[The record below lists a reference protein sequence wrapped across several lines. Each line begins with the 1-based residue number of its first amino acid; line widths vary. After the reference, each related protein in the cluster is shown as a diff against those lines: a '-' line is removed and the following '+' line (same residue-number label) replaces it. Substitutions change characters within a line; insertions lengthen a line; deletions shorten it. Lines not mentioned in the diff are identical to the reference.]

1 MAVGLVVSTAFAS
14 LTPKPTPFSLICHQN
29 HPSAEKRPWRKKQG
43 GNIEP
48 RGNYADCASLI
59 QVLSRKKMPVVAER
73 LFLDM
78 KSEGFVPDN
87 STLSAL
93 MLCYANNGLF
103 SKALVAWDEIIN
115 SSYLPDVH
123 VIAELIDIYGC
134 KGYLDV
140 AVRILH
146 QIKLKDSNLLRD
158 VYVRVISRF
167 GKKGQLE
174 LMEIML
180 KEMVSMGFPVDS
192 ATGNAYVIYYSNFGT
207 LSEME
212 VAYGRLK
219 MSRILIEEEA
229 IRSISLAYLKEE
241 KLYSLGQFVR
251 DVGLSRRNVGNLLWN
266 LLLLSYAVN
275 FKMKS
280 LQREFVRMVES
291 GFLPDLNTFNI
302 RALAF
307 SKMSLFWDL
316 HVTLEHMKHEK
327 VVPDLV
333 TYGSVVDAY
342 LDRNLGRNLDFALQ
356 KFNKNDCV
364 TIATDPLVFEAMG
377 KGDFHL
383 SSEARLEFSKKK
395 NWTYEELISTYLKK
409 YFRRN
414 QIFWNY

>member
-14 LTPKPTPFSLICHQN
+14 ATPKPSPFWYQS
-29 HPSAEKRPWRKKQG
+29 SAEKRPWRKKQG
-43 GNIEP
+43 GNIN
-48 RGNYADCASLI
+48 RHGTYADCASQI
-59 QVLSRKKMPVVAER
+59 QGFTRKKLPFAAER

-78 KSEGFVPDN
+78 KSEGFIPDN

-93 MLCYANNGLF
+93 MLCYAGNGLF
-103 SKALVAWDEIIN
+103 AKALAAWDEILI
-115 SSYLPDVH
+115 SSFLPDVR
-123 VIAELIDIYGC
+123 VIVELINICGC
-134 KGYLDV
+134 NGYIDV

-146 QIKLKDSNLLRD
+146 QIQLKDSDLLPD
-158 VYVRVISRF
+158 IYARVISRF
-167 GKKGQLE
+167 GKRGQLE

-180 KEMVSMGFPVDS
+180 EQMVSMGFPVDS

-207 LSEME
+207 LSDME

-229 IRSISLAYLKEE
+229 IRSISLAYLKRE
-241 KLYSLGQFVR
+241 KFYSLGQFVR
-251 DVGLSRRNVGNLLWN
+251 DVGLCRRNVGNLLWN
-266 LLLLSYAVN
+266 LLLLSYAAN

-291 GFLPDLNTFNI
+291 GFFPDLTTFNI

-342 LDRNLGRNLDFALQ
+342 LDRSLGRNLDFALQ
-356 KFNKNDCV
+356 KLNTYDCV
-364 TIATDPLVFEAMG
+364 TIATEPLVFEAMG

-395 NWTYEELISTYLKK
+395 NWTYEELITIYLKK
-409 YFRRN
+409 YVRRN

>member
-1 MAVGLVVSTAFAS
+1 MAAGLALSIAV
-14 LTPKPTPFSLICHQN
+14 TPKLRLNSHQN
-29 HPSAEKRPWRKKQG
+29 QSSAQKG
-43 GNIEP
+43 GNIDP
-48 RGNYADCASLI
+48 RINYRDCASLI
-59 QVLSRKKMPVVAER
+59 QGLSKKKLPVAAER
-73 LFLDM
+73 LVLEM
-78 KSEGFVPDN
+78 KSEGFVPDS

-93 MLCYANNGLF
+93 MLCYATNGLF
-103 SKALVAWDEIIN
+103 CKALAAWDEIMN
-115 SSYLPDVH
+115 SSFLPDVH

-146 QIKLKDSNLLRD
+146 QIQLKDSNLLRD
-158 VYVRVISRF
+158 VYAQAISRF

-174 LMEIML
+174 LMEVML

-192 ATGNAYVIYYSNFGT
+192 TTGNAYVIYYSNFGT

-229 IRSISLAYLKEE
+229 ISSISLAYLKKE
-241 KLYSLGQFVR
+241 KFYSLGQFVR
-251 DVGLSRRNVGNLLWN
+251 DVGLCRRNVGNLLWN
-266 LLLLSYAVN
+266 LLLLSYAAN

-291 GFLPDLNTFNI
+291 GFFPDLNTFNI

-342 LDRNLGRNLDFALQ
+342 LDRGLGRNLDFALR
-356 KFNKNDCV
+356 KLNINDCV
-364 TIATDPLVFEAMG
+364 TVATEPLVFEAMG

-395 NWTYEELISTYLKK
+395 NWTYEELIATYLKK

>member
-1 MAVGLVVSTAFAS
+1 M
-14 LTPKPTPFSLICHQN
+14 
-29 HPSAEKRPWRKKQG
+29 KQG
-43 GNIEP
+43 GNIDP
-48 RGNYADCASLI
+48 CGNYVDCASLN
-59 QVLSRKKMPVVAER
+59 QGLSRKKLPVAAER
-73 LFLDM
+73 QVLEM
-78 KSEGFVPDN
+78 KSEGLVPDN

-93 MLCYANNGLF
+93 MLCYASNGLF
-103 SKALVAWDEIIN
+103 YKALAAWDEIMN
-115 SSYLPDVH
+115 SSFLPDVH

-146 QIKLKDSNLLRD
+146 QIQLKDSNLLRD
-158 VYVRVISRF
+158 VYAQAISRF

-174 LMEIML
+174 LMEVML

-192 ATGNAYVIYYSNFGT
+192 TTGNAYVIYYSNFGT

-229 IRSISLAYLKEE
+229 IRSISLAYLKKE
-241 KLYSLGQFVR
+241 KFYSLGQFVR
-251 DVGLSRRNVGNLLWN
+251 DVGLRRRNVGNLLWN
-266 LLLLSYAVN
+266 LLLLSYAAN

-291 GFLPDLNTFNI
+291 GFFPDLNTFNI

-342 LDRNLGRNLDFALQ
+342 LDRGLGRNLDFALR
-356 KFNKNDCV
+356 KLNINDCV
-364 TIATDPLVFEAMG
+364 TVATEPLVFEAIG

-395 NWTYEELISTYLKK
+395 NWTYEELITTYLKK
-409 YFRRN
+409 YFRLLHIHWFKWFIVPDCSYPFTDLIRKD
-414 QIFWNY
+414 ITGSCICGYPFSKLT

>member
-1 MAVGLVVSTAFAS
+1 MAAGLVVSIAV
-14 LTPKPTPFSLICHQN
+14 TPKLRPFSFTSHQN
-29 HPSAEKRPWRKKQG
+29 QSSAQKG
-43 GNIEP
+43 GNIDP
-48 RGNYADCASLI
+48 RGNYTDCASLI
-59 QVLSRKKMPVVAER
+59 QGLSRKKLPVAAER
-73 LFLDM
+73 LVLEM
-78 KSEGFVPDN
+78 KSEGFVPDS

-93 MLCYANNGLF
+93 MLCYASNGLF
-103 SKALVAWDEIIN
+103 CKALASWDEIMN
-115 SSYLPDVH
+115 SSFLPDVH

-146 QIKLKDSNLLRD
+146 QIQLKDSNLLRD
-158 VYVRVISRF
+158 VYAQAISRF

-174 LMEIML
+174 LMEVML

-192 ATGNAYVIYYSNFGT
+192 TTGNAYVIYYSNFGT

-219 MSRILIEEEA
+219 KSRILIEEKA
-229 IRSISLAYLKEE
+229 IRSISLAYLKKE
-241 KLYSLGQFVR
+241 KFYSLGQFVR
-251 DVGLSRRNVGNLLWN
+251 DVGLCRRNVGNLLWN
-266 LLLLSYAVN
+266 LLLLSFAAN

-291 GFLPDLNTFNI
+291 GFFPDLNTFNI

-342 LDRNLGRNLDFALQ
+342 LDRGLGRNLDFALR
-356 KFNKNDCV
+356 KLNINDCV
-364 TIATDPLVFEAMG
+364 TVATEPLVFEAIG

-395 NWTYEELISTYLKK
+395 NWTYEELITTYLKK

>member
-1 MAVGLVVSTAFAS
+1 MAAGLVVSTAV
-14 LTPKPTPFSLICHQN
+14 TPKPTSFQLVSHQN
-29 HPSAEKRPWRKKQG
+29 ESSVEKRLWRKKQG
-43 GNIEP
+43 GNMDP
-48 RGNYADCASLI
+48 RGNYADCASPI
-59 QVLSRKKMPVVAER
+59 RALSREKLPVAAER

-78 KSEGFVPDN
+78 RSEDFTPDN

-93 MLCYANNGLF
+93 MLCYASSGLF
-103 SKALVAWDEIIN
+103 HKAFAAWDEIIN
-115 SSYLPDVH
+115 SSFLPDVH
-123 VIAELIDIYGC
+123 VVAELIDICGC
-134 KGYLDV
+134 KGHIDG
-140 AVRILH
+140 AVGILH
-146 QIKLKDSNLLRD
+146 QIQMKDSNLLPD
-158 VYVRVISRF
+158 VYAQAISRF
-167 GKKGQLE
+167 GKKGKLE
-174 LMEIML
+174 LMEFML
-180 KEMVSMGFPVDS
+180 KEMVSMGFRVDS
-192 ATGNAYVIYYSNFGT
+192 AAGNAYVIYYSNFGT

-219 MSRILIEEEA
+219 ISRILIEEEA
-229 IRSISLAYLKEE
+229 IRSICLAYLKEE
-241 KLYSLGQFVR
+241 KFYSLGQFVR
-251 DVGLSRRNVGNLLWN
+251 DVGLGRRNVGNLLWN
-266 LLLLSYAVN
+266 LLLLSYAAN

-291 GFLPDLNTFNI
+291 GFSPDLTTFNI

-342 LDRNLGRNLDFALQ
+342 LDRRLGRNLDFVLQ
-356 KFNKNDCV
+356 KLNKNDSV
-364 TIATDPLVFEAMG
+364 TVATDPLVFDAMG

-383 SSEARLEFSKKK
+383 SSEAHLEFSKKK
-395 NWTYEELISTYLKK
+395 NWTYEELITTYLKK

>member
-1 MAVGLVVSTAFAS
+1 
-14 LTPKPTPFSLICHQN
+14 
-29 HPSAEKRPWRKKQG
+29 
-43 GNIEP
+43 
-48 RGNYADCASLI
+48 
-59 QVLSRKKMPVVAER
+59 MPVVAER
-73 LFLDM
+73 LVLEM

-87 STLSAL
+87 STLPAL
-93 MLCYANNGLF
+93 MLCYASNGLF
-103 SKALVAWDEIIN
+103 GKALAAWDEIIN
-115 SSYLPDVH
+115 SSFLPDVH
-123 VIAELIDIYGC
+123 AIAELIDICCC

-140 AVRILH
+140 VVRILH
-146 QIKLKDSNLLRD
+146 QIQLKDSNLLRD
-158 VYVRVISRF
+158 VYAQVISRF

-174 LMEIML
+174 LMEVML

-192 ATGNAYVIYYSNFGT
+192 TTGNAYVIYYSNFGT

-229 IRSISLAYLKEE
+229 IRSISLAYIKKE
-241 KLYSLGQFVR
+241 KFYNLGQFVR
-251 DVGLSRRNVGNLLWN
+251 DVGLCRRNVGNLLWN
-266 LLLLSYAVN
+266 LLLLSYAAN

-291 GFLPDLNTFNI
+291 GFFPDLTTFNI

-342 LDRNLGRNLDFALQ
+342 LDRSLGRNLDFALQ
-356 KFNKNDCV
+356 KLNKNDCV
-364 TIATDPLVFEAMG
+364 TVATEPLVFEAMG

-395 NWTYEELISTYLKK
+395 NWTYEELITTYLKK

>member
-1 MAVGLVVSTAFAS
+1 MAAALVMSTPV
-14 LTPKPTPFSLICHQN
+14 TPKSTPFSLISQSSPH
-29 HPSAEKRPWRKKQG
+29 KRLWRKKQG
-43 GNIEP
+43 GNID
-48 RGNYADCASLI
+48 RRSGYADCASLI
-59 QVLSRKKMPVVAER
+59 QGLSRKKLPVAAER

-78 KSEGFVPDN
+78 KSEGFIPDK

-93 MLCYANNGLF
+93 MLCYASNGLF
-103 SKALVAWDEIIN
+103 SKALAAWDEIIDR
-115 SSYLPDVH
+115 SFLPDVH
-123 VIAELIDIYGC
+123 VVAELIDICGC
-134 KGYLDV
+134 KGYLDD

-146 QIKLKDSNLLRD
+146 QITLNMLPD
-158 VYVRVISRF
+158 VYAQAISRF

-174 LMEIML
+174 LMEVML

-229 IRSISLAYLKEE
+229 IRSISLAYIKKE
-241 KLYSLGQFVR
+241 KFYCLGQFVR
-251 DVGLSRRNVGNLLWN
+251 DVGLCRRNVGNLLWN
-266 LLLLSYAVN
+266 LLLLSYAAN

-280 LQREFVRMVES
+280 LQREFVRMVET
-291 GFLPDLNTFNI
+291 GFFPDLNTFNI

-333 TYGSVVDAY
+333 TYGSVIDAY
-342 LDRNLGRNLDFALQ
+342 LDRRLGRNLDFALR
-356 KFNKNDCV
+356 KLNKNDCV
-364 TIATDPLVFEAMG
+364 TVATEPLVFEAMG

-383 SSEARLEFSKKK
+383 SSEARVEFSKKK
-395 NWTYEELISTYLKK
+395 NWTYEELITTYLKK
-409 YFRRN
+409 YFRCN

>member
-1 MAVGLVVSTAFAS
+1 MVHGTSMKMAECGVGPDLVPLPVYWAGA
-14 LTPKPTPFSLICHQN
+14 
-29 HPSAEKRPWRKKQG
+29 RPWRKKQE
-43 GNIEP
+43 GNIYP
-48 RGNYADCASLI
+48 RGNYTDCASLI
-59 QVLSRKKMPVVAER
+59 QGLSWKKLHVVAEK
-73 LFLDM
+73 LVLDM

-93 MLCYANNGLF
+93 MLWYASNGLF
-103 SKALVAWDEIIN
+103 CKTLAAWDEIIN
-115 SSYLPDVH
+115 SSYLPDVR
-123 VIAELIDIYGC
+123 VIAELIDICGC

-146 QIKLKDSNLLRD
+146 QIQLKDSNLLRD
-158 VYVRVISRF
+158 VYARAISRF

-192 ATGNAYVIYYSNFGT
+192 ATGNAYVIFYSNFGT

-229 IRSISLAYLKEE
+229 IRSMSLAYLKYE
-241 KLYSLGQFVR
+241 KFYSLGEFVR
-251 DVGLSRRNVGNLLWN
+251 DVGLCRRNVGNLLWN
-266 LLLLSYAVN
+266 LLLLSYAAN

-291 GFLPDLNTFNI
+291 GFFPDLNTFNI

-342 LDRNLGRNLDFALQ
+342 LDRNLGRNLDFALR
-356 KFNKNDCV
+356 KLNKNDCV
-364 TIATDPLVFEAMG
+364 TIATEPLVFEAMG

-383 SSEARLEFSKKK
+383 SSEARLEFSKKN
-395 NWTYEELISTYLKK
+395 NWTYEELITTYLKK

>member
-1 MAVGLVVSTAFAS
+1 MAAGLALSIAV
-14 LTPKPTPFSLICHQN
+14 TPKLRLISHQN
-29 HPSAEKRPWRKKQG
+29 QSSAQKG
-43 GNIEP
+43 
-48 RGNYADCASLI
+48 
-59 QVLSRKKMPVVAER
+59 LSRKKLPVAAER
-73 LFLDM
+73 LVLEM
-78 KSEGFVPDN
+78 KSEGFVPDS

-93 MLCYANNGLF
+93 MLCYATNGLF
-103 SKALVAWDEIIN
+103 CKALAAWDEIMN
-115 SSYLPDVH
+115 SSFLPDVH

-146 QIKLKDSNLLRD
+146 QIQLKDSNLLRD
-158 VYVRVISRF
+158 VYAQAISRF

-174 LMEIML
+174 LMEVML
-180 KEMVSMGFPVDS
+180 EEMVSMGFPVDS
-192 ATGNAYVIYYSNFGT
+192 TTGNAYVIYYSNFGT

-229 IRSISLAYLKEE
+229 IRSISLAYLKKE
-241 KLYSLGQFVR
+241 KFYSLGQFVR
-251 DVGLSRRNVGNLLWN
+251 DVGLCRRNVGNLLWN
-266 LLLLSYAVN
+266 LLLLSYAAN

-291 GFLPDLNTFNI
+291 GFFPDLNTFNI

-342 LDRNLGRNLDFALQ
+342 LDRGLGRNLDFALR
-356 KFNKNDCV
+356 KLNTNDCV
-364 TIATDPLVFEAMG
+364 TVATEPLVFEAMG

-383 SSEARLEFSKKK
+383 SSEARLEFSKKT
-395 NWTYEELISTYLKK
+395 NWTYEVLITTYLKK

>member
-14 LTPKPTPFSLICHQN
+14 ATPKPSTFWYQS
-29 HPSAEKRPWRKKQG
+29 SAEKRPWRKKQG
-43 GNIEP
+43 GNINQH
-48 RGNYADCASLI
+48 GTFADCASQILG
-59 QVLSRKKMPVVAER
+59 LTRKKLPFPAER

-78 KSEGFVPDN
+78 KSEGFIPDN

-93 MLCYANNGLF
+93 MLCYASNGLF
-103 SKALVAWDEIIN
+103 VKALAVWDEILI
-115 SSYLPDVH
+115 SSFLPDVR
-123 VIAELIDIYGC
+123 VIVKLIDICGC
-134 KGYLDV
+134 NGYIDV

-146 QIKLKDSNLLRD
+146 QIKLKNSDLLPD
-158 VYVRVISRF
+158 IYARVISRF
-167 GKKGQLE
+167 GMKGQLE

-180 KEMVSMGFPVDS
+180 KQMVSMGFPVDS

-219 MSRILIEEEA
+219 MSSILIEEEA
-229 IRSISLAYLKEE
+229 IRSISLAYLKKE
-241 KLYSLGQFVR
+241 KFYSLGQFVR
-251 DVGLSRRNVGNLLWN
+251 DVGLCRRNVGNLLWN
-266 LLLLSYAVN
+266 LLLLSYAAN

-291 GFLPDLNTFNI
+291 GFFPDLTTFNI

-342 LDRNLGRNLDFALQ
+342 LDRSLGRNLDFALQ
-356 KFNKNDCV
+356 KLNTYDCV
-364 TIATDPLVFEAMG
+364 TIATEPLVFEAMG

-395 NWTYEELISTYLKK
+395 NWTYEELITIYLKK
-409 YFRRN
+409 CVRRN

>member
-1 MAVGLVVSTAFAS
+1 MAAGLALSIAV
-14 LTPKPTPFSLICHQN
+14 TPKLRLISHQN
-29 HPSAEKRPWRKKQG
+29 QSSAQKG
-43 GNIEP
+43 GNIDP
-48 RGNYADCASLI
+48 RINYRDCASLI
-59 QVLSRKKMPVVAER
+59 QGLSRKKLPVAAER
-73 LFLDM
+73 LVLEM
-78 KSEGFVPDN
+78 KSEGFVPDS

-93 MLCYANNGLF
+93 MLCYATNGLF
-103 SKALVAWDEIIN
+103 CKALAAWDEIMN
-115 SSYLPDVH
+115 SSFLPDVH

-146 QIKLKDSNLLRD
+146 QIQLKDSNLLRD
-158 VYVRVISRF
+158 VYAQAISRF

-174 LMEIML
+174 LMEVML
-180 KEMVSMGFPVDS
+180 EEMVSMGFPVDS
-192 ATGNAYVIYYSNFGT
+192 TTGNAYVIYYSNFGT

-229 IRSISLAYLKEE
+229 IRSISLAYLKKE
-241 KLYSLGQFVR
+241 KFYSLGQFVR
-251 DVGLSRRNVGNLLWN
+251 DVGLCRRNVGNLLWN
-266 LLLLSYAVN
+266 LLLLSYAAN

-291 GFLPDLNTFNI
+291 GFFPDLNTFNI

-342 LDRNLGRNLDFALQ
+342 LDRGLGRNLDFALR
-356 KFNKNDCV
+356 KLNTNDCV
-364 TIATDPLVFEAMG
+364 TVATEPLVFEAMG

-383 SSEARLEFSKKK
+383 SSEARLEFSKKT
-395 NWTYEELISTYLKK
+395 NWTYEVLITTYLKK

>member
-1 MAVGLVVSTAFAS
+1 M
-14 LTPKPTPFSLICHQN
+14 
-29 HPSAEKRPWRKKQG
+29 KQG
-43 GNIEP
+43 GNIDP
-48 RGNYADCASLI
+48 RINYRDCASLI
-59 QVLSRKKMPVVAER
+59 QGLSRKKLPVAAER
-73 LFLDM
+73 LVLEM
-78 KSEGFVPDN
+78 KSEGFVPDS

-93 MLCYANNGLF
+93 MLCYATNGLF
-103 SKALVAWDEIIN
+103 CKALAAWDEIMN
-115 SSYLPDVH
+115 SSFLPDVH

-146 QIKLKDSNLLRD
+146 QIQLKDSNLLRD
-158 VYVRVISRF
+158 VYAQAISRF

-174 LMEIML
+174 LMEVML
-180 KEMVSMGFPVDS
+180 EEMVSMGFPVDS
-192 ATGNAYVIYYSNFGT
+192 TTGNAYVIYYSNFGT

-229 IRSISLAYLKEE
+229 IRSISLAYLKKE
-241 KLYSLGQFVR
+241 KFYSLGQFVR
-251 DVGLSRRNVGNLLWN
+251 DVGLCRRNVGNLLWN
-266 LLLLSYAVN
+266 LLLLSYAAN

-291 GFLPDLNTFNI
+291 GFFPDLNTFNI

-342 LDRNLGRNLDFALQ
+342 LDRGLGRNLDFALR
-356 KFNKNDCV
+356 KLNTNDCV
-364 TIATDPLVFEAMG
+364 TVATEPLVFEAMG

-383 SSEARLEFSKKK
+383 SSEARLEFSKKT
-395 NWTYEELISTYLKK
+395 NWTYEVLITTYLKK

>member
-1 MAVGLVVSTAFAS
+1 MAAALVVSTAV
-14 LTPKPTPFSLICHQN
+14 TPKPRPFWLISYQN
-29 HPSAEKRPWRKKQG
+29 QSSAKKGLWHKKQG
-43 GNIEP
+43 GNIDP
-48 RGNYADCASLI
+48 RVNYANCASLI
-59 QVLSRKKMPVVAER
+59 RGLSRKKFPFAAER
-73 LFLDM
+73 LFLDL
-78 KSEGFVPDN
+78 KSEGFIPDN

-93 MLCYANNGLF
+93 MLCYASNGLF
-103 SKALVAWDEIIN
+103 CKVLAAWDEIIN
-115 SSYLPDVH
+115 SSFLPDVH
-123 VIAELIDIYGC
+123 VIAELIDICGC

-140 AVRILH
+140 AFRILH
-146 QIKLKDSNLLRD
+146 QIQLKDSNLLPD
-158 VYVRVISRF
+158 VYAQAISRF

-174 LMEIML
+174 LMEVML

-241 KLYSLGQFVR
+241 KFYSLGQFVR
-251 DVGLSRRNVGNLLWN
+251 DVGLCRRNVGNLLWN
-266 LLLLSYAVN
+266 LLLLSYASN

-280 LQREFVRMVES
+280 VQREFVRMVES
-291 GFLPDLNTFNI
+291 GFSPDLNTFNI

-333 TYGSVVDAY
+333 TYGSIVDAY
-342 LDRNLGRNLDFALQ
+342 LDRSLGRNLGFALR
-356 KFNKNDCV
+356 NLNRNGCV
-364 TIATDPLVFEAMG
+364 TVATEPLVFEAMG

-395 NWTYEELISTYLKK
+395 NWTYEELITTYLKK

>member
-1 MAVGLVVSTAFAS
+1 MAAGLVVSIAV
-14 LTPKPTPFSLICHQN
+14 TPKLRPFSLISHQN
-29 HPSAEKRPWRKKQG
+29 QSSAQKRLWRMKQG
-43 GNIEP
+43 GNIDP

-59 QVLSRKKMPVVAER
+59 QGLSRKKLPVAAER
-73 LFLDM
+73 LVLEM
-78 KSEGFVPDN
+78 KSEGFVPDS

-103 SKALVAWDEIIN
+103 CKALAAWDEIMN
-115 SSYLPDVH
+115 SSFLPDVH

-146 QIKLKDSNLLRD
+146 QIQLKDSNLLRD
-158 VYVRVISRF
+158 VYAQAISRF

-174 LMEIML
+174 LMEVML

-192 ATGNAYVIYYSNFGT
+192 TTGNAYVIYYSNFGT

-229 IRSISLAYLKEE
+229 IRSISLAYLKKE
-241 KLYSLGQFVR
+241 KFYSLGQFVR
-251 DVGLSRRNVGNLLWN
+251 DVGLCRRNVGNLLWN
-266 LLLLSYAVN
+266 LLLLSYAAN

-291 GFLPDLNTFNI
+291 GFFPDLNTFNI

-342 LDRNLGRNLDFALQ
+342 LDRGLGRNLDFALQ
-356 KFNKNDCV
+356 KLNINDCV
-364 TIATDPLVFEAMG
+364 TVATEPLVFEAIG

-395 NWTYEELISTYLKK
+395 NWTYEELITTYLKK

>member
-1 MAVGLVVSTAFAS
+1 
-14 LTPKPTPFSLICHQN
+14 
-29 HPSAEKRPWRKKQG
+29 
-43 GNIEP
+43 
-48 RGNYADCASLI
+48 
-59 QVLSRKKMPVVAER
+59 MPVVAER